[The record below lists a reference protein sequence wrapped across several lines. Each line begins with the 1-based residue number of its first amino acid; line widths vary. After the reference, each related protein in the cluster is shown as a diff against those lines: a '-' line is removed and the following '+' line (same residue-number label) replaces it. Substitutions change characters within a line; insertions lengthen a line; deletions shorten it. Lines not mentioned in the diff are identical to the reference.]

1 MTDPLRDYLAS
12 IDWQAFDDRLPD
24 LCCDHLRSF
33 LRYPDP
39 LERLTEVYPACTQQ
53 AKAAQDLLDAEL
65 VYGVEQAMAKAAEL
79 VKQARR
85 KWKGE
90 GR

>member
-1 MTDPLRDYLAS
+1 MTDPLRDYLDS

-39 LERLTEVYPACTQQ
+39 WSGSLRTLDGACGPT
-53 AKAAQDLLDAEL
+53 
-65 VYGVEQAMAKAAEL
+65 GR
-79 VKQARR
+79 ARP
-85 KWKGE
+85 G
-90 GR
+90 